1 MWGSMT
7 ELLSNST
14 QLVLDGKVQKEMNM
28 KHVNNMLMVA
38 QGQKKSAIPQCS

>member
-14 QLVLDGKVQKEMNM
+14 GKVQKEMNM

-38 QGQKKSAIPQCS
+38 QGQKKLAIPQCS